1 MLQSNLYMVRYVI
14 IIYFLLVEME
24 NQHNDLTGPSLQDA
38 PVREGNLL
46 PISPIIPASL
56 STTING
62 GVADRAVT
70 SDCRQLGGLN
80 EKPPSHEKG
89 QLSGYHSGQLSSY
102 LAEQLHSRRN
112 ERSPSRRSK
121 HSPSLHS
128 RRSPSRRSKLSPS
141 RRSRRSPSRRNE
153 RSPSRR
159 NRRSCSR
166 HNGRSPSRR
175 NERSPSRRNRR
186 SCSRHNGR
194 SRSRHNGRS
203 RSHHNG
209 RSRSR
214 HNGRSRSRHNGR
226 SRSPHHGR
234 SRSRHNGRSRSRHN
248 GRSRSRHDRLS
259 CTGYSE
265 RSCGRPGGQSGKDRT
280 TRSSGHAEESNEKFG
295 ESNWSNFEIAQV
307 LKQLSCKD
315 SLDKLGNV
323 KITNDRKLAGK
334 GSFQKNNEAIQS
346 RPTPRNFRYLNCKQ
360 EGHMVAQC
368 KLPLKKCAKCS
379 RIGHESEQC
388 YTKVSTTGKT
398 VLKVSTDN
406 VQSGSNSALS
416 PSAAVSSSSKKY
428 FKQILVNGNAILAFI
443 DFGSEC
449 SMIKYSKFLN
459 IGSQLS
465 RTDLPLL
472 KGFGNSTVRALGRC
486 NAHIIIDGIAAD
498 FELIIVPDDAM
509 QVPLL
514 IGQNFTEQR
523 HILTKKTSDLLEFSS
538 LESIENSN
546 SKLKLFCKN
555 KISISGLTIVEIY
568 LDDPRFT
575 GELYVEGSVRYIGYK
590 RYSVMSGLYHIEQG
604 HGCIAV
610 SCTPSSK
617 LILHENSLIAR
628 GRIAHQE
635 NEKVVLNCYSQR
647 PIVESDINVESNIES
662 KYKQQL
668 LDLLNNYREC
678 FAFDLKELNITRVGD
693 MKIDLNDTEPV
704 VEGKILSALKED
716 ITSSLQDDIIK
727 IREEIKS
734 HIETKQAKEK
744 CQFDKKRCEAIKFQV
759 GDLVRVE
766 RQIPSTGQSRKLVPK
781 FQGPYRI
788 TDVLEHDR
796 YRIED
801 TPITKKGNRL
811 YSTVVAVDKIEPWLN
826 FKRSHDTDTELSNE
840 SE

>member
-1 MLQSNLYMVRYVI
+1 MVRYVI

-121 HSPSLHS
+121 HSPSRHSRRSPSRRSKRSPSLHS

-166 HNGRSPSRR
+166 HNGRS
-175 NERSPSRRNRR
+175 
-186 SCSRHNGR
+186 
-194 SRSRHNGRS
+194 RSRHNGRS
-203 RSHHNG
+203 RSHHNE

-226 SRSPHHGR
+226 SRSPHHGRSRSHHNGRSRSRHNGR

-280 TRSSGHAEESNEKFG
+280 TRSSGHAEESNEKF
-295 ESNWSNFEIAQV
+295 
-307 LKQLSCKD
+307 
-315 SLDKLGNV
+315 
-323 KITNDRKLAGK
+323 
-334 GSFQKNNEAIQS
+334 
-346 RPTPRNFRYLNCKQ
+346 
-360 EGHMVAQC
+360 
-368 KLPLKKCAKCS
+368 
-379 RIGHESEQC
+379 
-388 YTKVSTTGKT
+388 
-398 VLKVSTDN
+398 
-406 VQSGSNSALS
+406 
-416 PSAAVSSSSKKY
+416 
-428 FKQILVNGNAILAFI
+428 
-443 DFGSEC
+443 
-449 SMIKYSKFLN
+449 
-459 IGSQLS
+459 
-465 RTDLPLL
+465 
-472 KGFGNSTVRALGRC
+472 
-486 NAHIIIDGIAAD
+486 DGIAAD

-628 GRIAHQE
+628 GRIAHHE

-796 YRIED
+796 YRIEN